1 MRGHKAVGSRGR
13 RSWGRDIGLICGALF
28 AVAAASAAGVI
39 FRDTE
44 DFSLFV
50 DGVLGLLTVLFPA
63 AVAWLM
69 AYRVKGQQ
77 PEIVLAAAALSC
89 QAAGDTYYVVVSAA
103 GVNVPLPSPA
113 DIGYVGFYLL
123 MLAALVVTV
132 RRQLRDMTGPVFLDS
147 VVGGLG
153 AAAFL
158 AVILDPM
165 LSSAFERPRSD
176 ATALSAAYPLM
187 DLLLVAAII
196 GIAAS
201 AGQNVGRGWGL
212 LALGLLI
219 YTGADIVYALLELND
234 LYVVGTPLDAVWA
247 LGAALI
253 ACWTTVQSRSGAA
266 AIGHGKKIPVQ
277 AVPAL
282 ATLAGLGVLILASQ
296 QRVMVLAVVLASLTL
311 ALAALPL
318 VFRQRIRLLD
328 ATQQARTDELT
339 GLPNRRALYGDMPGR
354 LAAAAGR
361 PAAVLLLDL
370 DKFKEINDGLGHDV
384 GDRLLQQ
391 VASRLSGQ
399 LGPADLLT
407 RMGGDEFVAHLGDCA
422 PHEAQAVALK
432 LREALGDPYD
442 LGGVTVQ
449 VNASIGISLYPGQG
463 EDLSLLLRK
472 ADMAMYTAKSTRSG
486 HAVYS
491 DGDAASNSSQFYT
504 VQELN
509 DALRGNQLT
518 LHFQPQVNLATG
530 EVRSAEALVRWE
542 HPVWGLLQPDA
553 FLKRFD
559 EAGLM
564 PALTGVVLAQALDQ
578 AAAWASRDQPVS
590 VAVNLSA
597 SSVMDSKLPD
607 QIAAMTLA
615 RGLSPSVLIVEITED
630 VLVAD
635 HHRARTVL
643 AALREMGVRIAV
655 DDFGRGYS
663 SLSYLRELPID
674 ELKLDKS
681 FILTMMDD
689 ARATALVASTI
700 ELAHS
705 LGLEMTAEGVEDEKA
720 LRALTDYGCDQA
732 QGYFMSRPVPA
743 DQMDAWLSSRAPV
756 PLSRDSA
763 LQNAGPAGGII
774 GSIVA

>member
-1 MRGHKAVGSRGR
+1 
-13 RSWGRDIGLICGALF
+13 
-28 AVAAASAAGVI
+28 
-39 FRDTE
+39 
-44 DFSLFV
+44 
-50 DGVLGLLTVLFPA
+50 
-63 AVAWLM
+63 
-69 AYRVKGQQ
+69 
-77 PEIVLAAAALSC
+77 
-89 QAAGDTYYVVVSAA
+89 
-103 GVNVPLPSPA
+103 
-113 DIGYVGFYLL
+113 
-123 MLAALVVTV
+123 
-132 RRQLRDMTGPVFLDS
+132 
-147 VVGGLG
+147 
-153 AAAFL
+153 
-158 AVILDPM
+158 
-165 LSSAFERPRSD
+165 
-176 ATALSAAYPLM
+176 
-187 DLLLVAAII
+187 
-196 GIAAS
+196 
-201 AGQNVGRGWGL
+201 
-212 LALGLLI
+212 
-219 YTGADIVYALLELND
+219 
-234 LYVVGTPLDAVWA
+234 VVGTPLDAAWA

-253 ACWTTVQSRSGAA
+253 AYWTVVQSRSGAA
-266 AIGHGKKIPVQ
+266 ATRHGWAIPVQ

-282 ATLAGLGVLILASQ
+282 ATLAGLGVLIVATQ

-328 ATQQARTDELT
+328 ATRQARTDELT
-339 GLPNRRALYGDMPGR
+339 GLPNRRALYGDLPGR

-361 PAAVLLLDL
+361 PSAVLLLDL

-391 VASRLSGQ
+391 VASRLSGK
-399 LGPADLLT
+399 LRPADLLT
-407 RMGGDEFVAHLGDCA
+407 RMGGDEFVVHVGDCA
-422 PHEAQAVALK
+422 PDEAQAVALK

-472 ADMAMYTAKSTRSG
+472 ADMAMYTAKSMRSG

-491 DGDAASNSSQFYT
+491 DGDAAPGSSQFHT
-504 VQELN
+504 VRALN
-509 DALRGNQLT
+509 EALRDNQLT
-518 LHFQPQVNLATG
+518 LHFQPQLTLATG

-542 HPVWGLLQPDA
+542 HPVLGLLQPDA
-553 FLKRFD
+553 FLRRFD

-564 PALTGVVLAQALDQ
+564 PALTGVVLTKALDQ
-578 AAAWASRDQPVS
+578 AAIWASEDRSIS

-597 SSVMDSKLPD
+597 SSIMDSQLPD
-607 QIAAMTLA
+607 QVAAMTFA

-635 HHRARTVL
+635 RHRARTVL

-655 DDFGRGYS
+655 DDFGKGYS

-689 ARATALVASTI
+689 ARATALVVSTI
-700 ELAHS
+700 DLAHS

-720 LRALTDYGCDQA
+720 LRALTDYGCDLA

-743 DQMDAWLSSRAPV
+743 GEMDAWLSNRTPL

-763 LQNAGPAGGII
+763 LQDAGPAEGII
-774 GSIVA
+774 GSIV

>member
-13 RSWGRDIGLICGALF
+13 RSWGRDVWIVFGALF
-28 AVAAASAAGVI
+28 AVVAAYAAGVL
-39 FRDTE
+39 FRDSE
-44 DFSLFV
+44 GFSFLV
-50 DGVLGLLTVLFPA
+50 DGVLGLLAVLLPA
-63 AVAWLM
+63 AVAWLVV
-69 AYRVKGQQ
+69 YRLKGQR

-89 QAAGDTYYVVVSAA
+89 HAAGDTYYVVVSGA
-103 GVNVPLPSPA
+103 GVNVPMPSPA

-132 RRQLRDMTGPVFLDS
+132 RRQLRDMAGLVVLDS

-158 AVILDPM
+158 AVVLDPV
-165 LSSAFERPRSD
+165 LSSVFEGPHSV
-176 ATALSAAYPLM
+176 AAVLSAAYPLM
-187 DLLLVAAII
+187 DLLLVAAVI
-196 GIAAS
+196 GIVATD
-201 AGQNVGRGWGL
+201 GRKVGRGWGL
-212 LALGLLI
+212 LVLGLFI
-219 YTGADIVYALLELND
+219 YAGADIVYALLELND
-234 LYVVGTPLDAVWA
+234 LYVVGTPLDAAWA

-253 ACWTTVQSRSGAA
+253 ACWTVVQTRRGAA
-266 AIGHGKKIPVQ
+266 ATRQGRGIPVQ

-282 ATLAGLGVLILASQ
+282 ATLAGLGVLILATQ

-328 ATQQARTDELT
+328 ATRQARTDELT

-361 PAAVLLLDL
+361 PSAVLLLDL

-407 RMGGDEFVAHLGDCA
+407 RMGGDEFVAHVGDCA
-422 PHEAQAVALK
+422 LHEAQAVALK

-463 EDLSLLLRK
+463 EDMSVLLRK
-472 ADMAMYTAKSTRSG
+472 ADMAMYTAKSMRSG

-491 DGDAASNSSQFYT
+491 DGDAAPGSSQFHT
-504 VQELN
+504 VRALN
-509 DALRGNQLT
+509 EALRDNQLT
-518 LHFQPQVNLATG
+518 LHFQPQLNLATD

-542 HPVWGLLQPDA
+542 HPVLGLLQPDA

-578 AAAWASRDQPVS
+578 AAVWASRDQPIS

-597 SSVMDSKLPD
+597 SSIMDSQLPD
-607 QIAAMTLA
+607 QVAAMTLA

-635 HHRARTVL
+635 RHRARTVL

-655 DDFGRGYS
+655 DDFGKGYS

-689 ARATALVASTI
+689 ARATALVVSTI
-700 ELAHS
+700 DLAHS

-720 LRALTDYGCDQA
+720 LRALTDYGCDLA

-743 DQMDAWLSSRAPV
+743 DEMDAWLSNRTPL

-763 LQNAGPAGGII
+763 LNDAGSAEGII
-774 GSIVA
+774 GSIA

>member
-1 MRGHKAVGSRGR
+1 MRGHKGVGSRGR
-13 RSWGRDIGLICGALF
+13 RSWGRGTWIISGALF
-28 AVAAASAAGVI
+28 AVAAAYAAGVM
-39 FRDTE
+39 FRDGE

-50 DGVLGLLTVLFPA
+50 DGVLGLLAVVLPA
-63 AVAWLM
+63 AVGWLM
-69 AYRVKGQQ
+69 VYRLKGRR

-89 QAAGDTYYVVVSAA
+89 HAAGDTYYVAVSAA
-103 GVNVPLPSPA
+103 GGNVPLPSLA
-113 DIGYVGFYLL
+113 DVGYVGFYLL
-123 MLAALVVTV
+123 MLTALAVTV
-132 RRQLRDMTGPVFLDS
+132 RRQLGDMAGVVVLDS

-153 AAAFL
+153 SAAFL
-158 AVILDPM
+158 TVALEPVLN
-165 LSSAFERPRSD
+165 SAFGGPHSAAAVLD
-176 ATALSAAYPLM
+176 AAYPLM
-187 DLLLVAAII
+187 DLLLVAAVIA
-196 GIAAS
+196 IAAT
-201 AGQNVGRGWGL
+201 AEQNVGRGWGL
-212 LALGLLI
+212 LVLGLLI
-219 YTGADIVYALLELND
+219 HTGADIVYALLEIND
-234 LYVVGTPLDAVWA
+234 LYVVGTPLDAAWA

-253 ACWTTVQSRSGAA
+253 ACWTVVQSRSGAA
-266 AIGHGKKIPVQ
+266 ATRRGREIPVQ

-282 ATLAGLGVLILASQ
+282 ATLAGLGVLILATQ

-328 ATQQARTDELT
+328 ATRQARTDELT
-339 GLPNRRALYGDMPGR
+339 GLPNRRALYGDLPGR
-354 LAAAAGR
+354 LAAAVGR
-361 PAAVLLLDL
+361 PSAVLLLDL

-407 RMGGDEFVAHLGDCA
+407 RMGGDEFVVHVGDCA

-491 DGDAASNSSQFYT
+491 EGDVAPGSSQFHT
-504 VQELN
+504 VRALN
-509 DALRGNQLT
+509 EALRDNQLT
-518 LHFQPQVNLATG
+518 LHFQPQLNLATG

-542 HPVWGLLQPDA
+542 HPVLGLLQPDA
-553 FLKRFD
+553 FLKRFE

-564 PALTGVVLAQALDQ
+564 PALTGIVLAQALDQ
-578 AAAWASRDQPVS
+578 AAVWASRDQPVS

-597 SSVMDSKLPD
+597 SSIMDSQLPH
-607 QIAAMTLA
+607 QVAAMTLA
-615 RGLSPSVLIVEITED
+615 RGLSPSALIVEITED

-635 HHRARTVL
+635 RHRARTVL

-655 DDFGRGYS
+655 DDFGKGYS

-681 FILTMMDD
+681 FILSMMDD
-689 ARATALVASTI
+689 ARATALVVSTI
-700 ELAHS
+700 DLAHS

-720 LRALTDYGCDQA
+720 LRALTVYGCDLA

-743 DQMDAWLSSRAPV
+743 DQMDAWLSNRT
-756 PLSRDSA
+756 PLPLPRDSA
-763 LQNAGPAGGII
+763 LQDAGPAEGTI
-774 GSIVA
+774 GSIA